1 MSFWQAGNKI
11 PIKQTSR
18 AVSSQ
23 NGLAYSGGQL
33 IDINLP
39 SNTIKF
45 INPKE
50 TYLKFDLGIELPAGK
65 SPTRLQLDG
74 TLGGQSLIKDI
85 RIYSGNETGNVLL
98 EEIQNYNVMCSVLYD
113 YDADDSIRNK
123 RCVSG
128 IGSTVHKPETRG
140 TSGSI
145 KTNMNDIYT
154 NPYFEKPA
162 AGNQT
167 NAFTDD
173 NFANVRITMPLH
185 TGLFSSDKVYPN
197 ILMGCRIEILLEDS
211 VKVIKQLDTALHYN
225 NLSINP
231 VFDSANGSNT
241 AGKTDIA
248 NGDTIGKFYI
258 KRDNSQYIPENCPFV
273 VGEEI
278 SFANS
283 SDTAAT
289 FDNASGN
296 PANPVITAINA
307 SANASGGEGLV
318 EIVLDGDYDLTS
330 ASTINQNYYVVS
342 MSVQGQTTYDAKY
355 SISDVELVVGLLD
368 MGSNYEASM
377 MKRMKEGGGEM
388 NLDIL
393 TPTNYKYSQ
402 LASDV
407 VANIRLPLEESRARS
422 IISIP
427 TDATVYNS
435 ANLISGNGTY
445 DVEGTANKQI
455 TSFSTRSGLV
465 GISDYLTSYQWFYD
479 GKLNPSKAIS
489 TKKISDK
496 NSIDAQVLIENEK
509 ALVQAGIP
517 ARSFSQFNRNFF
529 ISRALGLNQQ
539 VYDTRNKDFNLQV
552 QYSGNAPTKNK
563 LWNNFCFGLRRINIK
578 GDNISVFK

>member
-23 NGLAYSGGQL
+23 NGLEYSGGQL

-39 SNTIKF
+39 ANTIKF

-50 TYLKFDLGIELPAGK
+50 TYLKFDLDLKLPAGEA
-65 SPTRLQLDG
+65 PTRLQLDG
-74 TLGGQSLIKDI
+74 TLGGQALIKDI

-98 EEIQNYNVMCSVLYD
+98 EEIQNYNVMVSVLYD

-123 RCVSG
+123 RAISG
-128 IGSTVHKPETRG
+128 VGTTVYKPETRG
-140 TSGSI
+140 TTGSV
-145 KTNMNDIYT
+145 KSNMNDIFT

-162 AGNQT
+162 AGNQAT
-167 NAFTDD
+167 VFDDD
-173 NFANVRITMPLH
+173 NFSNVRITMPLH
-185 TGLFSSDKVYPN
+185 TGIFSSDKVYPN

-225 NLSINP
+225 NLALNP
-231 VFDSANGSNT
+231 IFDSENGSNT
-241 AGKTDIA
+241 AGKTNIA
-248 NGDTIGKFYI
+248 NGDNVTKFYI
-258 KRDNSQYIPENCPFV
+258 KRDNSQFKPENCPFV

-283 SDTAAT
+283 SAAAAT
-289 FDNASGN
+289 WTNASGN
-296 PANPVITAINA
+296 PAYPAISEINA

-318 EIVLDGDYDLTS
+318 EIVLDAGYDLASAATITS
-330 ASTINQNYYVVS
+330 AFHVVS
-342 MSVQGQTTYDAKY
+342 MSAEGVNKYEAEY

-393 TPTNYKYSQ
+393 TPSNYKYSQ

-407 VANIRLPLEESRARS
+407 VANIRLPLEESRARA
-422 IISIP
+422 IISVP

-435 ANLISGNGTY
+435 AAIISGTGTY
-445 DVEGTANKQI
+445 NVEGAANKLI
-455 TSFSTRSGLV
+455 TSNSTRSGLV
-465 GISDYLTSYQWFYD
+465 GISDHITSYQWFYD

-509 ALVQAGIP
+509 ALVQAGIG

-552 QYSGNAPTKNK
+552 QYSGTAPTKNK
-563 LWNNFCFGLRRINIK
+563 LWNNFCFGLRRINIR